1 MVTSVMA
8 PASAS
13 VSHRITIFG
22 FMGFPL
28 FLSGP
33 EGPLHVSGGVSS
45 PNRWKQQMPHS
56 FISPGFSSLS
66 MGSACS
72 SQTTEVQQPMIWSPM
87 ASFPQTSQVRRM
99 SDPLAPSPVEVV
111 VIVGRPQELLL
122 PVLARVNR
130 GSEVPDGR
138 GLDRR
143 AERAEGA
150 ADVICLLPDRAIV
163 HPVMKLH
170 GIAAGERRAHGMGG
184 LPEDEHREAGQEVL
198 QEPEMQLP
206 PIGSPAFPG
215 NHRPEP
221 EGGCIDEVLQVK
233 KGPLL
238 CHEPNPLVGAEE
250 LFRDLLC
257 DTRTVAGL
265 DIADPA

>member
-45 PNRWKQQMPHS
+45 LNRWKQQIPHS

-87 ASFPQTSQVRRM
+87 ASLPQTSQVRRM
-99 SDPLAPSPVEVV
+99 FVPWLPSPVKMMVV
-111 VIVGRPQELLL
+111 VRGSQELLF
-122 PVLARVNR
+122 PVLAPVHR
-130 GSEVPDGR
+130 GLQVPDGR

-150 ADVICLLPDRAIV
+150 ADVICLL
-163 HPVMKLH
+163 
-170 GIAAGERRAHGMGG
+170 
-184 LPEDEHREAGQEVL
+184 
-198 QEPEMQLP
+198 
-206 PIGSPAFPG
+206 
-215 NHRPEP
+215 
-221 EGGCIDEVLQVK
+221 
-233 KGPLL
+233 
-238 CHEPNPLVGAEE
+238 
-250 LFRDLLC
+250 
-257 DTRTVAGL
+257 
-265 DIADPA
+265 